1 MVSLTFLFLKE
12 LGQIQSGQV
21 QVFCSLPG
29 AEAQVSNGIPSMIM
43 ATAPTM
49 ASPIRA
55 SATSTVATGTG
66 VANGDRTVKDAEVI
80 APSAAKQPATTAGT
94 SDAKRAASN
103 WSLAVAVIGISLYMA

>member
-29 AEAQVSNGIPSMIM
+29 AEAQVSNGIPSKIM

-55 SATSTVATGTG
+55 SATNTVATSTG